1 MSENIQIKFRIEKD
15 NPLDIT
21 TLATALLSFNNS
33 IDEFVATQTGVSG
46 ARTTLQSVEK
56 GSDIFNMVIFAASG
70 VLAIGEFLPTIN
82 AYFEFFG
89 NIKNMGKKSVD
100 DIIQDPLLTPTSLQN
115 LENVVK
121 LADKDRVSVE
131 ITSPVF
137 NHCIFINQD
146 NKEAYKQGIATA
158 RQIKDFENKEQKYFE
173 NVLIRMKEVKDSDR
187 IVKDKAVCDDILPGR
202 AVSAEIVDKEAKEL
216 INKNPFD
223 NYYLVDLTV
232 HKMSGA
238 VKLYRITAL
247 HSIIPKGKA
256 KDDQ

>member
-46 ARTTLQSVEK
+46 ARATLQSVEK

-70 VLAIGEFLPTIN
+70 ALAIGELLPTIN

-89 NIKNMGKKSVD
+89 NIKNIGKKSVD
-100 DIIQDPLLTPTSLQN
+100 DIVCDQFLTPTSLQN

-158 RQIKDFENKEQKYFE
+158 RQIKDFENKEAVKKVFE
-173 NVLIRMKEVKDSDR
+173 KMSITLYQTTNTDKKVKFKAYCYELS
-187 IVKDKAVCDDILPGR
+187 DKAIPILIDDETLKTEILENPYSYRFVCDIEIHKDEKGKISLYR
-202 AVSAEIVDKEAKEL
+202 AFNYVDKFE
-216 INKNPFD
+216 
-223 NYYLVDLTV
+223 
-232 HKMSGA
+232 
-238 VKLYRITAL
+238 
-247 HSIIPKGKA
+247 II
-256 KDDQ
+256 KD